1 MKFKKFQEVDF
12 NETAQELRGEVSDIR
27 QQGYDIFEFIK
38 GISAE
43 RSYVQNLARG
53 RDDIMMVTMLE
64 YIRRLS
70 AARSSYFSKISF
82 KDL

>member
-1 MKFKKFQEVDF
+1 MDF
-12 NETAQELRGEVSDIR
+12 NETAQELRGQVSDIR

-38 GISAE
+38 AISAQ

-70 AARSSYFSKISF
+70 AARSE
-82 KDL
+82 